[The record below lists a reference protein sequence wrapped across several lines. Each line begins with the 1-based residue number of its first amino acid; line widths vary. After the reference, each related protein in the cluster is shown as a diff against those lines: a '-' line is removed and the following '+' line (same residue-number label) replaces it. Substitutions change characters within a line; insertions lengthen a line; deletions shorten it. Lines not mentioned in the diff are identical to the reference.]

1 MKNNCKCGVNSEGF
15 DDDINRFMK
24 IYGKFLKI
32 KSKDINNKNE
42 YAKLESQYAELN
54 KTIKAITTKGNHC
67 ISSMNKC
74 KNKHK
79 DDIRDINEKLEKME
93 TFSGRIEDHHIRLID
108 ELPEEINNI
117 SDDEEE
123 EQIKDSKNKK
133 EDNDDLEFEEI
144 DVKEIM
150 KNDQN
155 NIKIIENLL
164 ESAEYKAAKE
174 EEKRKILKVKNE
186 LMEMWNH
193 IEVELNK
200 NNEQIDNIAEDVD
213 NSLKEVNQG
222 DKELE
227 KAAKDAI
234 FTRRLGY
241 QTGLAAT
248 LGAAGSIVP
257 GIGNAIGIALGG
269 LIGYGLYRYDNH
281 RLNKVM
287 KKRKKVI
294 EERNKKK

>member
-24 IYGKFLKI
+24 IYGKFFKI
-32 KSKDINNKNE
+32 KSKDIHNKNE

-117 SDDEEE
+117 SDEEE
-123 EQIKDSKNKK
+123 EQIKDDKHKK

-164 ESAEYKAAKE
+164 ESA
-174 EEKRKILKVKNE
+174 V
-186 LMEMWNH
+186 
-193 IEVELNK
+193 
-200 NNEQIDNIAEDVD
+200 
-213 NSLKEVNQG
+213 
-222 DKELE
+222 
-227 KAAKDAI
+227 
-234 FTRRLGY
+234 
-241 QTGLAAT
+241 
-248 LGAAGSIVP
+248 
-257 GIGNAIGIALGG
+257 
-269 LIGYGLYRYDNH
+269 
-281 RLNKVM
+281 
-287 KKRKKVI
+287 
-294 EERNKKK
+294 